1 MALRSP
7 CETPLASSAGS
18 ILTHTP
24 TQSSTLM
31 GVAAQPSSRSLAM
44 ASKTSTTGGL
54 SKTLKCKSLFRTS
67 VCLSLCTRT
76 SAPSPKKKS
85 WRGQMYTG
93 FFLVCFSSLTA
104 VSFSPMPFQRR
115 PFCGFPTKTCA

>member
-76 SAPSPKKKS
+76 SAPSPKKNHGEDRCIQDVF
-85 WRGQMYTG
+85 W
-93 FFLVCFSSLTA
+93 FVFLH
-104 VSFSPMPFQRR
+104 
-115 PFCGFPTKTCA
+115 